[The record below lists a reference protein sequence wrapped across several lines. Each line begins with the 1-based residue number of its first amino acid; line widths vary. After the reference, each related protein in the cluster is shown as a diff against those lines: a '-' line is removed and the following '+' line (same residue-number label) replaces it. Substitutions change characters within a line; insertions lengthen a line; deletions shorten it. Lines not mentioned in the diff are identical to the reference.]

1 MQLTEDQVERTLA
14 ARREDEQDAR
24 RVGDDEPIVLPCV
37 PPEVV
42 ERLARTPAVRTA
54 AVARARRRLEAG
66 ERPSAAEL
74 AGSVVGRLVCDRLR

>member
-14 ARREDEQDAR
+14 ALRDGRCSGGRACERD
-24 RVGDDEPIVLPCV
+24 PIVLPCI

-42 ERLARTPAVRTA
+42 ERLARMPAVRLA
-54 AVARARRRLEAG
+54 AVARARRRLASG
-66 ERPSAAEL
+66 ESPSDAEL